1 MRNSY
6 GQTIIEPSDSAKTR
20 IRRVAFRKR
29 QHRFIFVCI
38 LGIAILF
45 TAIFLIVA
53 TRSSN
58 QSENTPTPSDD
69 QTAQAEP
76 TEGQTKEPNEPSPKE
91 DASALTE
98 IPTEEISATANI
110 SESGAKIV
118 YLTFDDGPSPHTAR
132 LLDILKKY
140 NVKATFFVTGAGDD
154 VLITREYNEGH
165 SVGLH
170 TFTHDYAY
178 VYSSID
184 NFFQDLYRVQQR
196 VQNATGFTS
205 TLIRFPGGSSN
216 VVSTYYDGGTR
227 IMSRLS
233 EAVTARGFTYF
244 DWNVSSGDAGA
255 PLPPETIYENVVN
268 NLKPDYSVV
277 LQHDIKDYSVDAV
290 ERIIDYGLKNGYTFR
305 RLEPDSYTAH
315 HGINN

>member
-6 GQTIIEPSDSAKTR
+6 GQTIIESTGSAKTK
-20 IRRVAFRKR
+20 IRRVTFRKHQR
-29 QHRFIFVCI
+29 RFLLICI

-45 TAIFLIVA
+45 TAIFFIIA
-53 TRSSN
+53 ARSSN
-58 QSENTPTPSDD
+58 QSGNTPAPSNG

-76 TEGQTKEPNEPSPKE
+76 AETQAEEPIPKE
-91 DASALTE
+91 NSSTLTE
-98 IPTEEISATANI
+98 IPTTEISATANI
-110 SESGAKIV
+110 SEPGAKTI
-118 YLTFDDGPSPHTAR
+118 YLTFDDGPGPHTAR

-154 VLITREYNEGH
+154 ALITREYNEGH

-178 VYSSID
+178 VYSSMD

-216 VVSTYYDGGTR
+216 AVSAYYDGGTR

-268 NLKPDYSVV
+268 NLKPEYSVV